1 MTTTEIRI
9 DIISDVTCPWCI
21 VGYKKLQQAL
31 SNIPNADKIKIQWQ
45 PFALNPG
52 LPEDGELL
60 LDNLKRKYNMSEQDS
75 LNFANKLKAI
85 GAKFNFEFNIG
96 SDFKMYD
103 TNNAHVLLHWAQRY
117 NKQTELKLKLFEY
130 NFSDNKNINDENV
143 LLAACEEVGLN
154 LNEAQKAL
162 HDETII
168 GAVKKEKQLWASA
181 GINSV
186 PSFVF
191 NKKYLVNGAQE
202 PEQFIEV
209 INTLFAEQ
217 NQLVTEAE

>member
-1 MTTTEIRI
+1 MTTTEIKI

-21 VGYKKLQQAL
+21 VGYKRLQQAL
-31 SNIPNADKIKIQWQ
+31 SKIPDSENIKIQWQ

-52 LPEDGELL
+52 LPQEGEFL

-75 LNFANKLKAI
+75 LKFAHKLKTI
-85 GAKFNFEFNIG
+85 GDDFGFQFNMG

-103 TNNAHVLLHWAQRY
+103 TNNAHVLLHWAQRF

-130 NFSDNKNINDENV
+130 NFSDNKNVNDEAT
-143 LLAACEEVGLN
+143 LLEACIEVGLN
-154 LNEAQKAL
+154 PTEAKKAL

-168 GAVKKEKQLWASA
+168 GAVQKEKQLWASA
-181 GINSV
+181 GIHSV

-209 INTLFAEQ
+209 INTLLSEQ
-217 NQLVTEAE
+217 NQLATETE